1 MKCIKNKKTGD
12 IIRVE
17 DKTADQMVGLTWQF
31 VSKDEWRKHH
41 GIVKE
46 EVVTISH
53 DMGGPIQV
61 KINKRKKKS
70 TNEIEDFYDLGGSE

>member
-17 DKTADQMVGLTWQF
+17 DKTADQMVGITWEF
-31 VSKDEWRKHH
+31 VSKDIWRASQ

-46 EVVTISH
+46 AKVSH
-53 DMGGPIQV
+53 DMGGPV
-61 KINKRKKKS
+61 EVPAKKTKK
-70 TNEIEDFYDLGGSE
+70 EKKEKA

>member
-70 TNEIEDFYDLGGSE
+70 INEIEDSYDLGGSE

>member
-17 DKTADQMVGLTWQF
+17 DKTADQMVGITWEF
-31 VSKDEWRKHH
+31 VSKDIWRKSQ

-46 EVVTISH
+46 SVSVSH
-53 DMGGPIQV
+53 DMGGPIEV
-61 KINKRKKKS
+61 KTKKEKKS
-70 TNEIEDFYDLGGSE
+70 KKVTE